1 MTDDADEAF
10 GGLDLDLLV
19 EEDSELLHLVLKL
32 RLSNPRKLILM
43 LILYILLNN
52 ILKLIMVS
60 IINLFSQLR

>member
-60 IINLFSQLR
+60 IIDLFSQLR

>member
-1 MTDDADEAF
+1 LTDDADEAF

-60 IINLFSQLR
+60 IIDLFSQLR